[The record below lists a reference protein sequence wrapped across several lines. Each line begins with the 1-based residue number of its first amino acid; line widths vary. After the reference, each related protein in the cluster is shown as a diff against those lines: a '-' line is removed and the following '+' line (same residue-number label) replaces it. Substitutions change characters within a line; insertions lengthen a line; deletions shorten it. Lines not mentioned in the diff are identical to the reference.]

1 MSSNYKQVSRRQFL
15 ADSGKAT
22 VALPAVGALA
32 SCSSTQ
38 TTPAAKSRVIGA
50 NERVNKDV
58 LSAIDNLRDNLIQL
72 VCETVRIPSINP
84 TYPGEEYEQ
93 TIGGETKVAQYLKPV
108 LEDIGLETDMWEQ
121 EKGRANLVGTLKGS
135 GNGRSLIFNGHIDV
149 VPPGPQEQWTAAEP
163 WSGKVADGKIWGRG
177 SCDMKGGN
185 AAAIIALKAVLSA
198 GYRPKGDVILEYVVG
213 EEMMNT
219 AAGIGAV
226 IERGYRADAAI
237 VVEPSAPPYRLA
249 IAPTSTGM
257 LLMRVTVKGKAVHS
271 SMRSELVRAGGAGAK
286 VGVNSID
293 KVMIIYQALNQLED
307 QWGQTKSHP
316 IYTRPGHFTI
326 HPGVITGG
334 PVGAFLISDE
344 SKIEYYITCAPQ
356 DTPEQV
362 KEEVEAQIDRFA
374 KTDPW
379 LCENPPK
386 VEWLVWWPPYDV
398 SAEAPICKAVAAAYE
413 AALEE
418 SAKYY
423 GFAAVDDAAFLNRAG
438 IPAISIGP
446 GSLAVA
452 HAPNEYVEI
461 AELVDAA
468 KIYALSIIEWCGV

>member
-15 ADSGKAT
+15 VDSGKVT
-22 VALPAVGALA
+22 VALPAAGALA

-38 TTPAAKSRVIGA
+38 TAPAAKNRVIGA

-58 LSAIDNLRDNLIQL
+58 LSAIDNLHDNLIQL

-84 TYPGEEYEQ
+84 TYPGQEYEQ

-108 LEDIGLETDMWEQ
+108 LKDIGLETDMWEQ

-135 GNGRSLIFNGHIDV
+135 GNGRSLIFNGHTDV
-149 VPPGPQEQWTAAEP
+149 VPPGPQELWTAAEP

-219 AAGIGAV
+219 AAGTGAA
-226 IERGYRADAAI
+226 IERGYLADAAI

-257 LLMRVTVKGKAVHS
+257 FLMRVTVKGKAVHS
-271 SMRSELVRAGGAGAK
+271 SMRFELVRAGGAGAK
-286 VGVNSID
+286 VGVNSIE
-293 KVMIIYQALNQLED
+293 KAMIIYEALKQLEEE
-307 QWGQTKSHP
+307 WGRTKSHP
-316 IYTRPGHFTI
+316 MYSRPGHFTL

-334 PVGAFLISDE
+334 PIGAFLISDE
-344 SKIEYYITCAPQ
+344 SKIEYYITHAPQ

-379 LCENPPK
+379 LRENPPK

-413 AALEE
+413 AALQEN
-418 SAKYY
+418 AKYY
-423 GFAAVDDAAFLNRAG
+423 GFAAVNEAAFLNRAG

-446 GSLAVA
+446 GSLTVA
-452 HAPNEYVEI
+452 HAPNEYVQI
-461 AELVDAA
+461 DELVDAA
-468 KIYALSIIEWCGV
+468 KIYALSIIEWCTV

>member
-1 MSSNYKQVSRRQFL
+1 MKDKGKISRRAFVK
-15 ADSGKAT
+15 GAT
-22 VALPAVGALA
+22 ASVAV
-32 SCSSTQ
+32 
-38 TTPAAKSRVIGA
+38 TTTAFGNSDKK
-50 NERVNKDV
+50 NKPLKQISKKKDRIKKKV
-58 LSAIDNLRDNLIQL
+58 LSAVDNLRDDLIKL
-72 VCETVRIPSINP
+72 VCETVRIPSVTP
-84 TYPGEEYEQ
+84 GYPGPQYDSSD
-93 TIGGETKVAQYLKPV
+93 GGETKVAKYLKPV
-108 LEDIGLETDMWEQ
+108 LEEIGLETDMWEQ
-121 EKGRANLVGTLKGS
+121 EKDRANIVGTLKGS

-149 VPPGPQEQWTAAEP
+149 VPSGSPELWTAAEP

-185 AAAIIALKAVLSA
+185 AAAIIGLKALLNA

-213 EEMMNT
+213 EELMHT
-219 AAGIGAV
+219 AAGTGAV
-226 IERGYRADAAI
+226 LERGYRADAAI
-237 VVEPSAPPYRLA
+237 VAEPTGSPYRLA
-249 IAPTSTGM
+249 IAPTATGM

-316 IYTRPGHFTI
+316 MYTRPGHFTI

-379 LCENPPK
+379 LRENPPK
-386 VEWLVWWPPYDV
+386 VEWLAWWPPYDV

>member
-1 MSSNYKQVSRRQFL
+1 MKDKGKISRRAFVKGATASL
-15 ADSGKAT
+15 AVTTTAFGNSDKKNKPLKQISKKKNQIKKKVLT
-22 VALPAVGALA
+22 AV
-32 SCSSTQ
+32 
-38 TTPAAKSRVIGA
+38 
-50 NERVNKDV
+50 
-58 LSAIDNLRDNLIQL
+58 DNLRDDLIQL
-72 VCETVRIPSINP
+72 VCETVKIPSVTP
-84 TYPGEEYEQ
+84 GYPGPKYDSAD
-93 TIGGETKVAQYLKPV
+93 GGETKVAKYLKPV
-108 LEDIGLETDMWEQ
+108 LEEIGLKTDMWEQ
-121 EKGRANLVGTLKGS
+121 EKGRANIVGTLKGS
-135 GNGRSLIFNGHIDV
+135 GNGKSLIFNGHIDV
-149 VPPGPQEQWTAAEP
+149 VPSGSPEMWTAAKP
-163 WSGKVADGKIWGRG
+163 WSGKIADGKIWGRG

-185 AAAIIALKAVLSA
+185 AAAIIALKAVLNA
-198 GYRPKGDVILEYVVG
+198 GYRPQGDVILEYVVG
-213 EEMMNT
+213 EELMHT

-237 VVEPSAPPYRLA
+237 VAEPSAPPYRLA

-307 QWGQTKSHP
+307 QWGQAKSHP
-316 IYTRPGHFTI
+316 MYTRPGHFTI

-344 SKIEYYITCAPQ
+344 SKIEYYISHAPQ

-362 KEEVEAQIDRFA
+362 KEEVEAQIDMFA

-379 LCENPPK
+379 LRENPPK

-418 SAKYY
+418 DAKYY